1 MGVLTKAVSVC
12 GIIMV
17 LSSCGTREDYATATG
32 KRLFPFQAVSMS
44 RLVLTKVDPGK
55 IKLKD
60 ADSIRVYTYALKLN
74 SKYTTRGYLFEG
86 PKGER
91 EKSGNAILF
100 GHWLGG
106 ISGVDTSEREF
117 FAEAATYAREGNVC
131 VIPLGHHPWMES
143 STGTAEDVP
152 LVIGQVNDYRI
163 GLDILFSRFRNKP
176 AKAMIIGHD
185 YGAMFSILTATA
197 DSRIG
202 AAVIMAPV
210 PYFYYW
216 NRILR
221 SIPEGQILDAYKEAM
236 LPYEPITLI
245 RELSVPI
252 LFQYGESDEYVN
264 KSDALG
270 LIDAAVGSPKE
281 AQWYKSTHNLNRYPL
296 ITAER
301 EKWVNSQFE
310 RWNAARGI
318 ER

>member
-1 MGVLTKAVSVC
+1 MGVLTKVVSVC
-12 GIIMV
+12 GIMMA

-32 KRLFPFQAVSMS
+32 KRLFPFQSVSMS

-60 ADSIRVYTYALKLN
+60 AGAIRVYTYAIKVD
-74 SKYTTRGYLFEG
+74 SKYTARGYLFEG
-86 PKGER
+86 PKDER
-91 EKSGNAILF
+91 KKSGNAILF

-106 ISGVDTSEREF
+106 ISGVDTSEWEF
-117 FAEAATYAREGNVC
+117 FSEAASYAREGNVC
-131 VIPLGHHPWMES
+131 VIPLGHHPWIES

-163 GLDILFSRFRNKP
+163 GLDIAFSRFRKKP

-185 YGAMFSILTATA
+185 YGAMFSILTAAA

-210 PYFYYW
+210 SYFYYW

-221 SIPEGQILDAYKEAM
+221 SIPEGQVLDAYKEAM

-245 RELSVPI
+245 KGLSVPV
-252 LFQYGESDEYVN
+252 LFQYAESDQFVS
-264 KSDALG
+264 KSDALS
-270 LIDAAVGSPKE
+270 LIDAAVASPKE
-281 AQWYKSTHNLNRYPL
+281 ARWYKATHNLTRYPP

-301 EKWVNSQFE
+301 KKWVDSQFE
-310 RWNAARGI
+310 RWNATRNV
-318 ER
+318 E